1 MVINVTLSCLSLEL
15 FSVPLGTNNEDVIE
29 SRGLFGLWSV
39 SKPPK
44 LCNKLW
50 NRSVFLCEW
59 RRRMA

>member
-1 MVINVTLSCLSLEL
+1 MVTNVTLSCLSLQP
-15 FSVPLGTNNEDVIE
+15 FSVPLGTNNENAIE

-44 LCNKLW
+44 LCNNLS